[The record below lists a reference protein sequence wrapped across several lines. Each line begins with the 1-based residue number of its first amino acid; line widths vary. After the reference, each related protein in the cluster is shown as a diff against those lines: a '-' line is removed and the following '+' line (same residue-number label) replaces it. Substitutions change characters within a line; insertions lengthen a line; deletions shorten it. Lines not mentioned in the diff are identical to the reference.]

1 MEFFRH
7 AESWV
12 LVSFLLFVALLIY
25 LKVPKMVGRLLD
37 EHSFKVKH
45 ELDEA
50 RKLREDAE
58 ALLTEYK
65 QKRADAEKQAAEI
78 VASAKADAAQFAV
91 DAKQKLI
98 ETMDRRAKQ
107 AEQKIARA
115 EAAATA
121 EVRAR
126 ATELATA
133 AAAHLLGDAA
143 TGKKGASLISD
154 SIAAVKARLN

>member
-1 MEFFRH
+1 MSFFH
-7 AESWV
+7 EAESWV
-12 LVSFLLFVALLIY
+12 LISFLLFVALLVY
-25 LKVPKMVGRLLD
+25 LKVPKIVGRLLD

-58 ALLTEYK
+58 ALLAEYK
-65 QKRADAEKQAAEI
+65 QKRVDAEKQASEI
-78 VASAKADAAQFAV
+78 VASAKADAAQFAA
-91 DAKQKLI
+91 DASAKLT
-98 ETMDRRAKQ
+98 ETMDRRTKQ

-121 EVRAR
+121 EVRTR

-143 TGKKGASLISD
+143 TGKKGASLIAD
-154 SIAAVKARLN
+154 SIAAVKSRFN

>member
-12 LVSFLLFVALLIY
+12 LVSFILFVALLIY
-25 LKVPKMVGRLLD
+25 LKVPKMIGRLLD

-58 ALLTEYK
+58 ALLAEYK
-65 QKRADAEKQAAEI
+65 QKRVDAEKQAAEI
-78 VASAKADAAQFAV
+78 VASAKADAAQFAT
-91 DAKQKLI
+91 DSRKKLA

-115 EAAATA
+115 EAAAVG

-133 AAAHLLGDAA
+133 AAAQLLGDAA
-143 TGKKGASLISD
+143 KGKTGASLIAD
-154 SIAAVKARLN
+154 SIAAVKSRLN